1 MCTMCSITERCP
13 ITGAIRELN
22 GQITDYLRTVTLET
36 LMSSTKGRKLTAV
49 NKTARAKLAAVK

>member
-1 MCTMCSITERCP
+1 MCSITDRCP

-36 LMSSTKGRKLTAV
+36 LMSSTKGRKLPAV
-49 NKTARAKLAAVK
+49 NKTARAKLAVLK